1 MRQVLS
7 VVQHLQLS
15 PSSAGRAWHASG
27 MMSIS
32 IFLAELVCFG
42 LQGLVVTAQQGTSQV
57 LPVVRELQEGLAG
70 QLERVKEL
78 AVALQDVER
87 GKLASMSQLLQQVS
101 DRRAMRP
108 GHADNERL
116 RQEVCCPTL
125 LVLLL
130 KTMAAS
136 PP

>member
-1 MRQVLS
+1 M
-7 VVQHLQLS
+7 
-15 PSSAGRAWHASG
+15 
-27 MMSIS
+27 
-32 IFLAELVCFG
+32 
-42 LQGLVVTAQQGTSQV
+42 TAQQGTSQV

-87 GKLASMSQLLQQVS
+87 GKHASMSQLLQQVS
-101 DRRAMRP
+101 DRRALRP

-116 RQEVCCPTL
+116 RQEVYCHTL
-125 LVLLL
+125 LALQL
-130 KTMAAS
+130 KTMAAL